1 MPGTFTA
8 GEIKT
13 RPGIYFR
20 VIKAGDGAA
29 VGVPQGTVAALF
41 RCNWGPLGLGAEMT
55 TDAQVIAAYGGG
67 ANTEVPLEALKGLA
81 KKVLPFRI
89 GTGGTKGSYTIQ
101 DTLAAN
107 AVVIEALYVGAR
119 TIKIST
125 RDSLTDATKRELLVY
140 DGDILKETIPFTKG
154 VAGDGEP
161 AALVAAIA
169 TYGSQWITATKTA
182 DGSKLLATIT
192 LQSLAGG
199 ADPIVDGAAYS
210 DVLAAIEPKQW
221 NVLAIDSEDTA
232 IHATV
237 QAYIDRVNS
246 EGKRVC
252 AVLGEATAIALGT
265 RLADAKAFNDFLIGY
280 VANGV
285 QLADGTKLEGY
296 KAAAR
301 VAGMLAA
308 CPLTDSL
315 TNKPVSGAVDIV
327 GALTNAEIEEAI
339 NSGALVFTFNAA
351 GQVVIEYGISTYI
364 TPDAD
369 HDDGW
374 KKLRRVATRHN
385 LMDRIAAKWATIRVN
400 NSPDGRAILIQAAQ
414 GIINS
419 MIAEGA
425 LLNGTIIVDP
435 NNPPAG
441 DNAYFAFKDLVDL
454 DGAEKL
460 YGTFAFQFGGQ

>member
-41 RCNWGPLGLGAEMT
+41 RCNWGPLGLGTEMT
-55 TDAQVIAAYGGG
+55 TDAQVNAAYGGG
-67 ANTEVPLEALKGLA
+67 ANTEVALEALKGLA
-81 KKVLPFRI
+81 KKILPFRL
-89 GTGGTKGSYTIQ
+89 GTGGAKGTYTIQ
-101 DTLAAN
+101 DGLAAN
-107 AVVIEALYVGAR
+107 AVAIEAKYVGNR

-125 RDSLTDATKRELLVY
+125 RDSLTDGTKRELLVY
-140 DGDILKETIPFTKG
+140 DGDILKETIEFTKG
-154 VAGDGEP
+154 AAGDGEP
-161 AALVAAIA
+161 VSLVAAVA
-169 TYGSQWITATKTA
+169 AFGSKWITATKIA
-182 DGSKLLATIT
+182 DGNKILATIT
-192 LQSLAGG
+192 KQALAGG
-199 ADPIVDGAAYS
+199 ADPAVDGAAYS
-210 DVLAAIEPKQW
+210 AALAAIEPKQW
-221 NVLAIDSEDTA
+221 NVLATDTEDTA
-232 IHATV
+232 IHATI
-237 QAYIDRVNS
+237 QAYIDRVRS
-246 EGKRVC
+246 EGKRVR
-252 AVLGEATAIALGT
+252 AVLGEPTSVDWAT
-265 RLADAKAFNDFLIGY
+265 RLLHSKAFNDFAIAY
-280 VANGV
+280 IANGIEM
-285 QLADGTKLEGY
+285 ADGTKLEGY

-301 VAGMLAA
+301 VAGMLAS
-308 CPLTDSL
+308 CPITDSL
-315 TNKPVSGAVDIV
+315 TNKPVSGAVDV
-327 GALTNAEIEEAI
+327 VDDRTNAEIEDAI
-339 NSGALVFTFNAA
+339 NSGALIFTFNAA
-351 GQVVIEYGISTYI
+351 GQVVIEYGVNTYV

-374 KKLRRVATRHN
+374 KKLRRVATRDN

-425 LLNGTIIVDP
+425 MLSGNIIVDP
-435 NNPPAG
+435 DNPPAG
-441 DNAYFAFKDLVDL
+441 DYAYFAFKDLVDL